1 MNISASWLLGIVVG
15 GYALLSTLIKLINAL
30 RHKDYSYVKALLLIL
45 SLIIIVSILLFVA
58 FPYPIK

>member
-1 MNISASWLLGIVVG
+1 MSAGLLFEYTIA
-15 GYALLSTLIKLINAL
+15 GYVLLSTLIKLINAL